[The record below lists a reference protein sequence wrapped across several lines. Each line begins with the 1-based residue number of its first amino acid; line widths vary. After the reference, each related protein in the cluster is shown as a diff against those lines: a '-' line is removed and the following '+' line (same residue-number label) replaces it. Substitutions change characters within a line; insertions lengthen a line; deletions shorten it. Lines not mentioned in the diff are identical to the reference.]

1 VWFFSFFKTVTFY
14 QTVGI
19 LLPRKFVKT
28 RWKLKAVISTTNNIF
43 SLISIPPNSFFS
55 LAQWR
60 CVLKALFVEVTWKSF
75 DEIN

>member
-14 QTVGI
+14 QTVGF